1 MKLFTAVGYGI
12 MNVTVIMLPI
22 IILIL
27 GAIDVHSGK
36 LTLGNLFFI
45 LFLFEFH
52 LRTNANLT
60 NWFYKYSNI
69 SRSVR

>member
-27 GAIDVHSGK
+27 GAIVFIQE
-36 LTLGNLFFI
+36 NL
-45 LFLFEFH
+45 L
-52 LRTNANLT
+52 
-60 NWFYKYSNI
+60 
-69 SRSVR
+69 